1 MRNTR
6 ILLCLIVA
14 SLVSAGLNACA
25 NLDIEP
31 TKNLRGDQVFTN
43 EVGITADLATLYSN
57 LPIAAHNADL
67 WGGLRG
73 GEYPFSIWNNPSM
86 VTGETECI
94 PLRVALTP
102 KSCNGGM
109 LSYWDYSAVRL
120 CNLSIRDIIANKDK
134 FAGEEDVYNH
144 WLGEAYFCRAF
155 IYFGM
160 VRSYGGV
167 PIVDKVQDPTAPME
181 ELQVT
186 RATEYDTWKFIYED
200 LKFAMD
206 NGASDKSEV
215 YRGNRYAAAA
225 LMAKAMLWAGCVAK
239 YNQYTGITGPA
250 TDAGLMGMDPADAK
264 EFFQYAYDACK
275 FLHDAGFRLHTGAD
289 KEKAYTEIFIEDLA
303 GEEDIFVKT
312 FGTPNTVVPWNSS
325 LYSSYDDMVL
335 PKGTGMAQSVGAAIH
350 ATWDLVSLYE
360 TPAVVDADGYPVRF
374 DSYDDFWNTDEMEP
388 RCRANFFFSGMVEP
402 VSGTK
407 LDIQQGVFTT
417 LAAKAADLT
426 PEDNNFV
433 APNCIKLQDPGK
445 TQDVGGFGNVKITGA
460 NGIKRNGD
468 EGFSTTG
475 IFVRKYMNYKA
486 DPATRQLHQSTQS
499 WKVFRYGEIL
509 VDWAE
514 AAYELGLETGNDA
527 LKAEAFEHVNE
538 IRDRAGAHRHEM
550 VASPA
555 DIGEEL
561 YGFPLDENLQ
571 YIRDERRRELCIENQ
586 GEWDQRRWRTAH
598 SILASNYWPRTLM
611 PYKVLNEDKYIFL
624 NEVEVYG
631 RRLSFDKRNYYEAI
645 PGGEINKNPKLVRND
660 GY

>member
-1 MRNTR
+1 MKATFKT
-6 ILLCLIVA
+6 ILFAAALLLGA
-14 SLVSAGLNACA
+14 VSCNRLDLEPKGMLDDGTLFSSEFGVRKYLAGVYNDLPIEDFCYKYADNDKGYSTMNAGGYH
-25 NLDIEP
+25 
-31 TKNLRGDQVFTN
+31 RGNVWEALKGYGSTICYETTGRGNGDTAGQWGYWPYDRVREIN
-43 EVGITADLATLYSN
+43 VMIDKLPAYEDAWTADRFDELMAE
-57 LPIAAHNADL
+57 A
-67 WGGLRG
+67 R
-73 GEYPFSIWNNPSM
+73 F
-86 VTGETECI
+86 
-94 PLRVALTP
+94 
-102 KSCNGGM
+102 
-109 LSYWDYSAVRL
+109 
-120 CNLSIRDIIANKDK
+120 IR
-134 FAGEEDVYNH
+134 
-144 WLGEAYFCRAF
+144 AYF
-155 IYFGM
+155 YFAM
-160 VRSYGGV
+160 AKRYGGV

-215 YRGNRYAAAA
+215 YRGNRYSAAA

-275 FLHDAGFRLHTGAD
+275 FLHDAGFKLHTGAD

-360 TPAVVDADGYPVRF
+360 TPAIVDADGYPVR
-374 DSYDDFWNTDEMEP
+374 
-388 RCRANFFFSGMVEP
+388 
-402 VSGTK
+402 
-407 LDIQQGVFTT
+407 TT

-445 TQDVGGFGNVKITGA
+445 TQDVGGFGNVKITGV

-509 VDWAE
+509 MDWAE

-538 IRDRAGAHRHEM
+538 IRARAGAHPHER

>member
-1 MRNTR
+1 
-6 ILLCLIVA
+6 
-14 SLVSAGLNACA
+14 
-25 NLDIEP
+25 
-31 TKNLRGDQVFTN
+31 
-43 EVGITADLATLYSN
+43 
-57 LPIAAHNADL
+57 
-67 WGGLRG
+67 
-73 GEYPFSIWNNPSM
+73 
-86 VTGETECI
+86 
-94 PLRVALTP
+94 
-102 KSCNGGM
+102 
-109 LSYWDYSAVRL
+109 
-120 CNLSIRDIIANKDK
+120 
-134 FAGEEDVYNH
+134 
-144 WLGEAYFCRAF
+144 
-155 IYFGM
+155 
-160 VRSYGGV
+160 
-167 PIVDKVQDPTAPME
+167 
-181 ELQVT
+181 
-186 RATEYDTWKFIYED
+186 
-200 LKFAMD
+200 
-206 NGASDKSEV
+206 
-215 YRGNRYAAAA
+215 
-225 LMAKAMLWAGCVAK
+225 
-239 YNQYTGITGPA
+239 
-250 TDAGLMGMDPADAK
+250 MGMDPADAK

-275 FLHDAGFRLHTGAD
+275 FIHDAGFRLHTGAD

-445 TQDVGGFGNVKITGA
+445 TQDVGGFGNVKITGV

-509 VDWAE
+509 MDWAE
-514 AAYELGLETGNDA
+514 AAYELGLETGNNA

-538 IRDRAGAHRHEM
+538 IRARAGAHPHEM

>member
-1 MRNTR
+1 MLFNTLPFMIFFPVVTLVYYLLPFR
-6 ILLCLIVA
+6 WRWCWLLAASCFFYMWFKPVYILILLTTIVIDYTAGLMIERNHENPRRKRAWLVA
-14 SLVSAGLNACA
+14 SVVSTLSVLFIFKYQGLFR
-25 NLDIEP
+25 E
-31 TKNLRGDQVFTN
+31 TN
-43 EVGITADLATLYSN
+43 IL
-57 LPIAAHNADL
+57 LPI
-67 WGGLRG
+67 GLS
-73 GEYPFSIWNNPSM
+73 FHTFQS
-86 VTGETECI
+86 
-94 PLRVALTP
+94 
-102 KSCNGGM
+102 
-109 LSYWDYSAVRL
+109 LSYV
-120 CNLSIRDIIANKDK
+120 I
-134 FAGEEDVYNH
+134 
-144 WLGEAYFCRAF
+144 
-155 IYFGM
+155 
-160 VRSYGGV
+160 
-167 PIVDKVQDPTAPME
+167 
-181 ELQVT
+181 
-186 RATEYDTWKFIYED
+186 
-200 LKFAMD
+200 
-206 NGASDKSEV
+206 EV

-275 FLHDAGFRLHTGAD
+275 FIHDAGFRLHTGAD

-360 TPAVVDADGYPVRF
+360 TPAIVDADGYPVRF

-445 TQDVGGFGNVKITGA
+445 TQDVGGFGNVKITGV

-509 VDWAE
+509 MDWAE

-538 IRDRAGAHRHEM
+538 IRARAGAHPHEM

>member
-1 MRNTR
+1 MKATFKT
-6 ILLCLIVA
+6 ILFAAALLLGA
-14 SLVSAGLNACA
+14 VSCNRLDLEPKGMLDDGTLFSSEFGVRKYLSGLYNDLPIEDFCYKYADNDKGYSTMNAGGYH
-25 NLDIEP
+25 
-31 TKNLRGDQVFTN
+31 RGNVWEALKGYGSTICYETTGRGNGDTAGQWGYWPYDRVREIN
-43 EVGITADLATLYSN
+43 VMIDKLPEYQDAWTADRYEELMAE
-57 LPIAAHNADL
+57 A
-67 WGGLRG
+67 R
-73 GEYPFSIWNNPSM
+73 F
-86 VTGETECI
+86 
-94 PLRVALTP
+94 
-102 KSCNGGM
+102 
-109 LSYWDYSAVRL
+109 
-120 CNLSIRDIIANKDK
+120 IR
-134 FAGEEDVYNH
+134 
-144 WLGEAYFCRAF
+144 AYF
-155 IYFGM
+155 YFAM
-160 VRSYGGV
+160 AKRYGGV

-215 YRGNRYAAAA
+215 YRGNRYSAAA

-275 FLHDAGFRLHTGAD
+275 FLHDAGFKLHTGAD

-360 TPAVVDADGYPVRF
+360 TPAIVDADGYPVRF

-509 VDWAE
+509 MDWAE